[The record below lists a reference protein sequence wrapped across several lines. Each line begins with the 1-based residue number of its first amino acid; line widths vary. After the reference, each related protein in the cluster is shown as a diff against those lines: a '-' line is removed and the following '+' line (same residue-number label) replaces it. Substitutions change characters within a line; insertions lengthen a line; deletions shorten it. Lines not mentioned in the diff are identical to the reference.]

1 MNPSVISYWKST
13 QEIEMKLHKSLAI
26 MALVAT
32 TGLSSLS
39 LASAT
44 SEAFGKNVTNTNILE
59 SEVQAAQ
66 EAWGKALI
74 QIGKDL
80 WVTSC

>member
-1 MNPSVISYWKST
+1 
-13 QEIEMKLHKSLAI
+13 MKLNKSLAI